1 VGPRVFQKIYEV
13 EKISRS
19 SSSEAVET
27 LPLPAQ
33 VPLSSKES
41 QETMQ
46 RWLQDDSQLV
56 LLTWDG
62 LLPEA
67 ANPRQA
73 SLLSSS
79 AESIN
84 PPYEVQAAEVEEPAA
99 PEAEAAGAASGAA
112 AASGQSGSFVPCPV
126 TKPFAFEGKACVA
139 VRSLPFLAARFRLF
153 DPSRMQAGPCTRPV
167 VSRYEEL
174 APCGAAM
181 LALPLPQRSDAPPR
195 SLGILLQISFAG
207 ASGQRSLT
215 ARLAGLMQL
224 RFRRIGCVGAT
235 VSWEE
240 LPAEALFREGPKVV
254 REEDGLELGNVYE
267 FQVRVGDVCRMG
279 PWSKSSLPVR
289 FALSPPVP
297 CEGGGLRILE
307 KGDRAEVSWAPFQP
321 DAASQAQLPNLARL
335 PIEYTLSVFADDEG
349 DARDTAET
357 RRETRLVSSLST
369 TSTVCSVSNL
379 RPLSAYSASLSARWS
394 RFGNVESGSKA
405 ARLFAAFA
413 TTGLKG
419 SKLTAELSVRL
430 PAGSSDFHG
439 VGAPTTA
446 SIPMEGTGVPAAVTL
461 DLDPYYAQPRLNH
474 YKPEFVRKPSLPSS
488 RRTQAQDDSPE
499 ERPLSPKQPTLP
511 RVLVPMP
518 PPKFTTRDPLSF
530 ALLQPKPPPLTPRPA
545 GLATAS
551 TASTATPRRD
561 RGAASG

>member
-1 VGPRVFQKIYEV
+1 MFCGLLTRLDA
-13 EKISRS
+13 RS
-19 SSSEAVET
+19 CLRRHFFGRPWAKS
-27 LPLPAQ
+27 
-33 VPLSSKES
+33 
-41 QETMQ
+41 
-46 RWLQDDSQLV
+46 LV
-56 LLTWDG
+56 L
-62 LLPEA
+62 
-67 ANPRQA
+67 
-73 SLLSSS
+73 S
-79 AESIN
+79 A
-84 PPYEVQAAEVEEPAA
+84 
-99 PEAEAAGAASGAA
+99 
-112 AASGQSGSFVPCPV
+112 
-126 TKPFAFEGKACVA
+126 
-139 VRSLPFLAARFRLF
+139 LW
-153 DPSRMQAGPCTRPV
+153 
-167 VSRYEEL
+167 
-174 APCGAAM
+174 
-181 LALPLPQRSDAPPR
+181 
-195 SLGILLQISFAG
+195 LGFFQ
-207 ASGQRSLT
+207 
-215 ARLAGLMQL
+215 
-224 RFRRIGCVGAT
+224 
-235 VSWEE
+235 
-240 LPAEALFREGPKVV
+240 GPKVV

-279 PWSKSSLPVR
+279 PWSKSSPPVR

-321 DAASQAQLPNLARL
+321 DAASQAQLPNLSRL
-335 PIEYTLSVFADDEG
+335 PIEYTLSIFADDEG
-349 DARDTAET
+349 AASDSAET

-394 RFGNVESGSKA
+394 RFGNVESGSTAARA

-430 PAGSSDFHG
+430 PAGSNDFHK
-439 VGAPTTA
+439 VGAPTRA

-530 ALLQPKPPPLTPRPA
+530 ALLQPKPPRP
-545 GLATAS
+545 
-551 TASTATPRRD
+551 TATPRSA
-561 RGAASG
+561 RGAASSSAFRAEQC